1 MSREAGVSHDA
12 SANLRV
18 GDQAPLF
25 TLPNQKGLPVSL
37 EAALARGP
45 VLLGFHRGTW

>member
-1 MSREAGVSHDA
+1 MSQPESRT
-12 SANLRV
+12 LKT
-18 GDQAPLF
+18 GDRAPLF
-25 TLPNQKGLPVSL
+25 TLPNQKGVPVSL

>member
-1 MSREAGVSHDA
+1 MSKDESVTLH
-12 SANLRV
+12 V

-25 TLPNQKGLPVSL
+25 TLPNHRGQARGLA
-37 EAALARGP
+37 EAIARGP

>member
-1 MSREAGVSHDA
+1 MAQPESTT
-12 SANLRV
+12 LKP

-25 TLPNQKGLPVSL
+25 TLPNQKGAPISL
-37 EAALARGP
+37 EAALAKGP

>member
-1 MSREAGVSHDA
+1 MSKDESVTVQA
-12 SANLRV
+12 

-25 TLPNQKGLPVSL
+25 TLPNHRGQPRGL
-37 EAALARGP
+37 ADAIARGP

>member
-1 MSREAGVSHDA
+1 MSHPRSSTLEP
-12 SANLRV
+12 

-25 TLPNQKGLPVSL
+25 TLPNQKGVPVSL
-37 EAALARGP
+37 EAALGKGP

>member
-1 MSREAGVSHDA
+1 MSQFE
-12 SANLRV
+12 SATLKV

-25 TLPNQKGLPVSL
+25 TLPNQKGGSVSL
-37 EAALARGP
+37 ADAIARGP